1 MPRGKKK
8 PSKVEMVKDAVA
20 HSGKDKSDNKG
31 MTNWINEKYGANSI
45 NVGIVA
51 SYKSKMK
58 LSKNGKPKK
67 AANGRRGR
75 RAKAKAEITSN
86 GKNTYTVSQF
96 QAAQR
101 LIDELGHD
109 KAVGL
114 LKEILPF

>member
-8 PSKVEMVKDAVA
+8 PSKVAMVKDAVA

-31 MTNWINEKYGANSI
+31 MTDWINEKYGAKSI

-67 AANGRRGR
+67 PANGRKGR
-75 RAKAKAEITSN
+75 RAKATAKIISN